1 MVILRHAL
9 FICLCLCTYCGI
21 SQKNADCIKAKEI
34 CKKGTHEFARAS
46 GEGRDQFESFP
57 TPCFE
62 NGDVRGNAEMNSVWI
77 RLKIAKSGS
86 LKFTIR
92 PSKYDDDLDFVVY
105 KLPDGECSSKRIVRC
120 MAAGDKVYP
129 SFCMG
134 ATGLRDGERDISED
148 AGCDGDKN
156 GYLKPLSVKEGEEY
170 VILVSNVTSEGEGFS
185 IRFYGSCMLPCDEE
199 KKPEPTP
206 KLESKPVEAE
216 ATVVVEQ
223 EKTTPTIQV
232 QEPEKQPETKVE
244 PPITQSTAP
253 AEIEG
258 RKTIVNKT
266 IGVSSRKVTLKVW
279 DNSVEDGDII
289 SIYINGVNKYPNI
302 ILTTK
307 PQEFPLEL
315 DKGENFIT
323 AHVES
328 FGKRE
333 PNTAAI
339 LVNDGKRSQKLT
351 LSATRNQE
359 ETMKITVE

>member
-1 MVILRHAL
+1 MVVLRL
-9 FICLCLCTYCGI
+9 ISTICLSI
-21 SQKNADCIKAKEI
+21 FSFASFSQRYADCVKAKEI
-34 CKKGTHEFARAS
+34 CKKGTHEFLKAS

-77 RLKIAKSGS
+77 RFKIAKSGS

-92 PSKYDDDLDFVVY
+92 PKKYDDDLDFVVY
-105 KLPDGECSSKRIVRC
+105 KLPDGACSSKRIVRC

-134 ATGLRDGERDISED
+134 ATGLRDDEKDISED
-148 AGCDGDKN
+148 AGCNGDKN
-156 GYLKPLSVKEGEEY
+156 GYLKPLNVKEGEEY
-170 VILVSNVTSEGEGFS
+170 VLLVSNVTTEGEGFS

-199 KKPEPTP
+199 KKPENPVNKDAKQTEP
-206 KLESKPVEAE
+206 ENSVAAAPEKPVAPPPVQKPEKPVE
-216 ATVVVEQ
+216 TRS
-223 EKTTPTIQV
+223 
-232 QEPEKQPETKVE
+232 ETE
-244 PPITQSTAP
+244 LTQSSAP

-258 RKTIVNKT
+258 RKTVVNKT
-266 IGVSSRKVTLKVW
+266 IGVSSRKITLKVW

-289 SIYINGVNKYPNI
+289 SIYINGVNRYPNI
-302 ILTTK
+302 LLTTR
-307 PQEFPLEL
+307 PQEFVL
-315 DKGENFIT
+315 DLDRGENFIT

-339 LVNDGKRSQKLT
+339 SVNDGKKTQKLT

-359 ETMKITVE
+359 ETMKVMVE